1 MLTATL
7 NFKHI
12 ENKIH
17 SVKVIKMN
25 AFVTAVANQ
34 EARTAN
40 GMKARKSTAK
50 ATVDLFYKIGASRG
64 KNITGDFT
72 AAYVEN
78 SDVALRIAQ
87 WARDVRG
94 GAGERQL
101 FRDILVHLEKR
112 DPDAALALLKKIPEV
127 GRWDD
132 IFVFTTPAL
141 KSAAYTMLGDA
152 LRAKNGLAAKWTPRK
167 GQIAAEV
174 RSFFGMTPKQYRKS
188 LVAMTTVVETQMCA
202 GDWDNINFSHVPSV
216 ASRNYKKAFNR
227 HTPAF
232 AEYVA
237 KLVAGDKT
245 VKVNANAIYP
255 HDVLKGIA
263 HSYTKLDKTETDHVI
278 AQWDALPNYVG
289 DASILPLVDV
299 SGSMT
304 TSVPGSTVRCLD
316 VAVSLGLYLADK
328 NKGVF
333 KDTFLTFSSKP
344 QLVTLKG
351 NIVEKVDQMSKSNWE
366 MSTNLHAAM
375 SKILDVAVK
384 GSVPESDMPKML
396 LILSDMQFNQCARF
410 DDSAMEMI
418 ERKFADAGYTVPQIV
433 FWNLNSSGNVPVA
446 ADKTGAALVSGF
458 SPSIMTAL
466 LSADLDQFTPEGIML
481 KTVMSDRYKL

>member
-1 MLTATL
+1 
-7 NFKHI
+7 
-12 ENKIH
+12 
-17 SVKVIKMN
+17 MN

-64 KNITGDFT
+64 KNITGEFT

-78 SDVALRIAQ
+78 SDVALRIVQ

-132 IFVFTTPAL
+132 IFVFTNPVL

-167 GQIAAEV
+167 GAIAAEV

-188 LVAMTTVVETQMCA
+188 LVSMTKVVETQMCA

-216 ASRNYKKAFNR
+216 AARNYKKAFNR

-245 VKVNANAIYP
+245 VKVNANAIFP

-304 TSVPGSTVRCLD
+304 CSAGGNTQVRCLD

-344 QLVTLKG
+344 ELMTLKG
-351 NIVEKVDQMSKSNWE
+351 NIVQKVEQMSKSNWE

-375 SKILDVAVK
+375 DKILSVAVK
-384 GSVPESDMPKML
+384 GSVPASDMPAML

-410 DDSAMEMI
+410 DDSAMQMI
-418 ERKFADAGYTVPQIV
+418 ERKFTNAGYTMPQVV
-433 FWNLNSSGNVPVA
+433 FWNLNSSDNVPVK
-446 ADKTGAALVSGF
+446 ADKSGAALVSGF
-458 SPSIMTAL
+458 SPSIMTSL
-466 LSADLDQFTPEGIML
+466 LAADLDQFTPEGIML
-481 KTVMSDRYKL
+481 KTVMNSRYDI

>member
-1 MLTATL
+1 
-7 NFKHI
+7 
-12 ENKIH
+12 
-17 SVKVIKMN
+17 
-25 AFVTAVANQ
+25 
-34 EARTAN
+34 
-40 GMKARKSTAK
+40 MKARKSTAK
-50 ATVDLFYKIGASRG
+50 ATVDLFYNIGASRG
-64 KNITGDFT
+64 KNITGAFT

-78 SDVALRIAQ
+78 SDIALRIAQ

-112 DPDAALALLKKIPEV
+112 DPDAALALLKKVPEV

-132 IFVFTTPAL
+132 IFVFSTPAL

-152 LRAKNGLAAKWTPRK
+152 LRERNGLAAKWTPRK
-167 GQIAAEV
+167 GKIAAEI
-174 RSFFGMTPKQYRKS
+174 RAFFGMSPKQYRKS
-188 LVAMTTVVETQMCA
+188 LVALTKVVETQMCA
-202 GDWDNINFSHVPSV
+202 NDWDNINFSHVPSV
-216 ASRNYKKAFNR
+216 AARNYKKAFNR

-245 VKVNANAIYP
+245 VKVNANAIFP

-263 HSYTKLDKTETDHVI
+263 HSYTKLNKTETDHVI

-316 VAVSLGLYLADK
+316 VAVGLGLYLADK
-328 NKGVF
+328 NKGAF

-351 NIVEKVDQMSKSNWE
+351 NIVDKVDQMSRSNWE
-366 MSTNLHAAM
+366 MSTDLHAAM
-375 SKILDVAVK
+375 KKILDVAVK
-384 GSVPESDMPKML
+384 GNVPDSDMPKML
-396 LILSDMQFNQCARF
+396 LILSDMQFNQCARY

-418 ERKFADAGYTVPQIV
+418 ERKFDEAGYTVPQIV
-433 FWNLNSSGNVPVA
+433 FWNLNSSGNVPVK
-446 ADKTGAALVSGF
+446 ADKSGAALVSGF
-458 SPSIMTAL
+458 SPSIMKAL

-481 KTVMSDRYKL
+481 KTVMVPRYDLA

>member
-1 MLTATL
+1 
-7 NFKHI
+7 
-12 ENKIH
+12 
-17 SVKVIKMN
+17 MN
-25 AFVTAVANQ
+25 AFVNAVANQ

-50 ATVDLFYKIGASRG
+50 ATVDLFYNIGASRG
-64 KNITGDFT
+64 KNIVPAFT

-78 SDVALRIAQ
+78 ADVALRIAQ

-112 DPDAALALLKKIPEV
+112 DPDAALALLKKVPEV

-132 IFVFTTPAL
+132 IFVFQSPVL

-152 LRAKNGLAAKWTPRK
+152 LRASNGLAAKWTPRK
-167 GQIAAEV
+167 GKVAAEV
-174 RSFFGMTPKQYRKS
+174 RAFFGMTPKQYRKS
-188 LVAMTTVVETQMCA
+188 LVTLTKVVETQMCA
-202 GDWDNINFSHVPSV
+202 NDWDNINFSHVPSV
-216 ASRNYKKAFNR
+216 AARQYKKAFNR
-227 HTPAF
+227 HTPLF

-237 KLVAGDKT
+237 KLVAKDAS
-245 VKVNANAIYP
+245 VKVNASAIYP

-263 HSYTKLDKTETDHVI
+263 HSYVKFDKTETDHVI

-304 TSVPGSTVRCLD
+304 CSAGKNTQVRCLD

-344 QLVTLKG
+344 ELVTLKG
-351 NIVEKVDQMSKSNWE
+351 NIIQKVEQMSKSNWD
-366 MSTNLHAAM
+366 MSTDLHAAM
-375 SKILDVAVK
+375 SKILNVAVK
-384 GSVPESDMPKML
+384 NSVPESDMPKML
-396 LILSDMQFNQCARF
+396 LILSDMQFNHCARF
-410 DDSAMEMI
+410 DDTAMQMI

-433 FWNLNSSGNVPVA
+433 FWNLNSSDNVPVK
-446 ADKTGAALVSGF
+446 ADKSGAALVSGF
-458 SPSIMTAL
+458 SPSIMTSL
-466 LSADLDQFTPEGIML
+466 LAADLDQFTPEGIML
-481 KTVMSDRYKL
+481 KTVMSDRYSL

>member
-1 MLTATL
+1 
-7 NFKHI
+7 
-12 ENKIH
+12 
-17 SVKVIKMN
+17 MN
-25 AFVTAVANQ
+25 AFVNAIANQ

-50 ATVDLFYKIGASRG
+50 ATVDLFYNIGASRG
-64 KNITGDFT
+64 KDITGDFT

-78 SDVALRIAQ
+78 ADVALRIAQ

-132 IFVFTTPAL
+132 IFVFTNPVL

-152 LRAKNGLAAKWTPRK
+152 LRANNGLAAKWTPRK
-167 GQIAAEV
+167 GQIAAEI
-174 RSFFGMTPKQYRKS
+174 RAFFGMTPKQYRKS
-188 LVAMTTVVETQMCA
+188 LVALTKVVETQMCA
-202 GDWDNINFSHVPSV
+202 NDWDNINFSHVPSV
-216 ASRNYKKAFNR
+216 AARNYKKAFNR
-227 HTPAF
+227 HTPLF

-245 VKVNANAIYP
+245 VKVNASAIFP

-263 HSYTKLDKTETDHVI
+263 HSYTKLNKTETDHVI

-316 VAVSLGLYLADK
+316 VAVGLGLYLADK

-351 NIVEKVDQMSKSNWE
+351 NIVAKVDQMSSSNWE

-375 SKILDVAVK
+375 DKILSVAVK
-384 GSVPESDMPKML
+384 GSVPASDMPKML

-410 DDSAMEMI
+410 DDSAMQMI

-433 FWNLNSSGNVPVA
+433 FWNLNSSGNVPVK
-446 ADKTGAALVSGF
+446 ADKSGAALVSGF

-466 LSADLDQFTPEGIML
+466 LSADMGQFTPEGIMM
-481 KTVMSDRYKL
+481 KTVMVPRYDLN